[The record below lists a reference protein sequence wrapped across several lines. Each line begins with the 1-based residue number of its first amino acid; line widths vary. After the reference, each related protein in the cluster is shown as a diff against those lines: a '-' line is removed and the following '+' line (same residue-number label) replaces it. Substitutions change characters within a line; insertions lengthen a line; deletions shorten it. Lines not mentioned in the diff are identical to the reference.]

1 MSKLEEKK
9 MTKYFLIFILL
20 FTGSIMPQDFELA
33 RKLYQ
38 EYDNYKEPTIIHRR
52 FKHADIVPL
61 IEQLK
66 NKNIFTVKKAGESA
80 EGREIYLITA
90 GTGEIKVFLWSQ
102 MHGDEPTA
110 TMALFDIF
118 NFFNSDDFSAL
129 KEELFSNLTLYFMPM
144 VNPDG
149 AEVYKRRNIFDIDIN
164 RDAVRQSTPEGI
176 LLRKTFEDLN
186 ADFGFNLHDQ
196 STRYTAGNSY
206 KSATL
211 SFLAPT
217 FDYEKNINPVR
228 ENAIKLI
235 AQLDRILAEFIPGH
249 VAKYSDEFEPRAFGD
264 NFQKWGTSTILVES
278 GGWNDDPE
286 KQYIRQLNFVS
297 LLSAFKSIADK
308 SYATEDPKGYEEIP
322 FNENLLMDV
331 LLKNLTVK
339 NSGHEYV
346 IDIGI
351 NKNEIN
357 TSDAKDYYIKSS
369 INDLGDLSIY
379 YGYEEYDLR
388 GHEISNG
395 KIYPEIFSSFSEIEK
410 LDFKDLHKKGYT
422 SVILNSTD
430 FKDRF
435 TNLPLNIYTGEKT
448 KQDETVDLDGRPDF
462 VISKNN
468 IIKMVI
474 INGFVFDIEEPHGSG
489 FNGLVY

>member
-1 MSKLEEKK
+1 
-9 MTKYFLIFILL
+9 
-20 FTGSIMPQDFELA
+20 
-33 RKLYQ
+33 
-38 EYDNYKEPTIIHRR
+38 
-52 FKHADIVPL
+52 
-61 IEQLK
+61 
-66 NKNIFTVKKAGESA
+66 
-80 EGREIYLITA
+80 
-90 GTGEIKVFLWSQ
+90 
-102 MHGDEPTA
+102 
-110 TMALFDIF
+110 
-118 NFFNSDDFSAL
+118 
-129 KEELFSNLTLYFMPM
+129 
-144 VNPDG
+144 
-149 AEVYKRRNIFDIDIN
+149 
-164 RDAVRQSTPEGI
+164 
-176 LLRKTFEDLN
+176 
-186 ADFGFNLHDQ
+186 
-196 STRYTAGNSY
+196 
-206 KSATL
+206 
-211 SFLAPT
+211 
-217 FDYEKNINPVR
+217 
-228 ENAIKLI
+228 
-235 AQLDRILAEFIPGH
+235 LDRILAEFIPGH

>member
-149 AEVYKRRNIFDIDIN
+149 QKFIN
-164 RDAVRQSTPEGI
+164 EGI
-176 LLRKTFEDLN
+176 
-186 ADFGFNLHDQ
+186 
-196 STRYTAGNSY
+196 
-206 KSATL
+206 
-211 SFLAPT
+211 FL
-217 FDYEKNINPVR
+217 I
-228 ENAIKLI
+228 LI
-235 AQLDRILAEFIPGH
+235 
-249 VAKYSDEFEPRAFGD
+249 
-264 NFQKWGTSTILVES
+264 
-278 GGWNDDPE
+278 
-286 KQYIRQLNFVS
+286 
-297 LLSAFKSIADK
+297 
-308 SYATEDPKGYEEIP
+308 
-322 FNENLLMDV
+322 
-331 LLKNLTVK
+331 
-339 NSGHEYV
+339 
-346 IDIGI
+346 
-351 NKNEIN
+351 
-357 TSDAKDYYIKSS
+357 
-369 INDLGDLSIY
+369 
-379 YGYEEYDLR
+379 
-388 GHEISNG
+388 
-395 KIYPEIFSSFSEIEK
+395 
-410 LDFKDLHKKGYT
+410 
-422 SVILNSTD
+422 
-430 FKDRF
+430 
-435 TNLPLNIYTGEKT
+435 
-448 KQDETVDLDGRPDF
+448 
-462 VISKNN
+462 
-468 IIKMVI
+468 
-474 INGFVFDIEEPHGSG
+474 
-489 FNGLVY
+489 